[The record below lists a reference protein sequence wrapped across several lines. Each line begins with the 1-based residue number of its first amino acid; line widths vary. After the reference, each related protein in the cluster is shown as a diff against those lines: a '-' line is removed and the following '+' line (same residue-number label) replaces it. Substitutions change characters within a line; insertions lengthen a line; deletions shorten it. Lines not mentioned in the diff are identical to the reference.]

1 MQLSV
6 GQVRRYLERDHAEH
20 HPTRSPRRRCRSRG
34 GVRVARARY
43 PRIVSAAPKPAW
55 LLAAEA
61 TGTADYT
68 YSPGLIDALIALPPS
83 KRKGVAINPEK
94 FDTDMQL
101 ELARALHAG
110 YAELT
115 PEGRLRITP
124 SGDTGG

>member
-1 MQLSV
+1 MPNTT
-6 GQVRRYLERDHAEH
+6 RREVLA
-20 HPTRSPRRRCRSRG
+20 G
-34 GVRVARARY
+34 AAAVVAASAL
-43 PRIVSAAPKPAW
+43 PVPDIAPIVSAAPKPAW

-68 YSPGLIDALIALPPS
+68 CGPRMVDALIALPPS
-83 KRKGVAINPEK
+83 KREGIAVDPEK

-115 PEGRLRITP
+115 PEGRLRMTP
-124 SGDTGG
+124 SGVRADEQEWACD